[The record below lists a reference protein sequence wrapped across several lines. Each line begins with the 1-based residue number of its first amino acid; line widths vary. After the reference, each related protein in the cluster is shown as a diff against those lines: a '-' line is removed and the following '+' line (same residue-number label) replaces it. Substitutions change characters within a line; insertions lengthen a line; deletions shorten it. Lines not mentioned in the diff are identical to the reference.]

1 MPAAEAAPAPA
12 PPSPAASTG
21 RNRSPEEIERLK
33 AEAAARRAAK
43 AAQGDKE

>member
-1 MPAAEAAPAPA
+1 VPEPPAAPPAGA
-12 PPSPAASTG
+12 G

-43 AAQGDKE
+43 SAEGGEEPK